1 MIHTSFLFIQC
12 KTISCYRLRLKQSR
26 KYLKTQWN
34 WFCTRLNLCLFRWF
48 CSQKV
53 DFLHKTVDFVSD
65 SVPFSK
71 ARLVFWSYHM
81 FCDQTGVQK
90 TIWELRRRKMS
101 YSAIIRNRRPE
112 DGNRT
117 RCSGGLRLDRHILEL
132 PLCFPRSRSLSA
144 IPGHHAAKSVRARW
158 PVRCAGRRVSGWWPH
173 PDKPWGTGDIGQTI
187 GPIRCWDADAGSVPE
202 PDAVCIPY
210 IRETVVAA
218 ASTNRSRDRRQVR
231 RNYI

>member
-81 FCDQTGVQK
+81 FCD
-90 TIWELRRRKMS
+90 
-101 YSAIIRNRRPE
+101 
-112 DGNRT
+112 
-117 RCSGGLRLDRHILEL
+117 
-132 PLCFPRSRSLSA
+132 
-144 IPGHHAAKSVRARW
+144 
-158 PVRCAGRRVSGWWPH
+158 H